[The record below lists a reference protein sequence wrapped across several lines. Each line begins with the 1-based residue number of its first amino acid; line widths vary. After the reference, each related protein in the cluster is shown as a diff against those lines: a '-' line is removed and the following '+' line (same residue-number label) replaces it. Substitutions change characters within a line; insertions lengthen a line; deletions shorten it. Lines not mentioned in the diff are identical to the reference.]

1 MNRIVRCAA
10 ACLFLAA
17 ALPAAADPAAAPAAG
32 QAAKPMRVVVQ
43 ISESDPKT
51 WNLALNNARN
61 AQKDAGAANIEIEI
75 VAFGPGLDM
84 LRDDSLVANRV
95 LEAQSGGVRFVACR
109 NTMQAQHL
117 TEADMIGGIG
127 YAQAGVIEIIRKQM
141 EGFAY
146 LRP

>member
-1 MNRIVRCAA
+1 MNRIIRVIAVG
-10 ACLFLAA
+10 LLLATT
-17 ALPAAADPAAAPAAG
+17 LPAGADPGAMPTA

-43 ISESDPKT
+43 VSESDPKV

-61 AQKDAGAANIEIEI
+61 AQKDVGAANIEIEV
-75 VAFGPGLDM
+75 VAFGPGLGM

-95 LEAQSGGVRFVACR
+95 DEALAAGVRFVACR
-109 NTMQAQHL
+109 NTMQAQHV
-117 TEADMIGGIG
+117 TEAEMIPGIG
-127 YAQAGVIEIIRKQM
+127 YAQAGVVEIIKKQM

>member
-1 MNRIVRCAA
+1 MFDRIVRIVA
-10 ACLFLAA
+10 ACLLLAA
-17 ALPAAADPAAAPAAG
+17 VPPALADAEAG
-32 QAAKPMRVVVQ
+32 PAAKPMRVVIQ
-43 ISESDPKT
+43 ISDGDPKT

-61 AQKDAGAANIEIEI
+61 AQKDVGAGNIDVEI

-95 LEAQSGGVRFVACR
+95 LDAITAGVRFVACR

-127 YAQAGVIEIIRKQM
+127 YAQAGVVEIIRRQM
-141 EGFAY
+141 EGAAY

>member
-1 MNRIVRCAA
+1 MNRIVRIVAVS
-10 ACLFLAA
+10 LLLAA
-17 ALPAAADPAAAPAAG
+17 ALPVAAEPAAAPAAA

-43 ISESDPKT
+43 ISESEPKV
-51 WNLALNNARN
+51 WNLALNNANN
-61 AQKDAGAANIEIEI
+61 AQKDVGAANIEIEV
-75 VAFGPGLDM
+75 VAFGPGLGM

-95 LEAQSGGVRFVACR
+95 QEALAAGVHFVACR

-127 YAQAGVIEIIRKQM
+127 YAQAGVIEIIKKQM

>member
-1 MNRIVRCAA
+1 MSRIVRFVAVS
-10 ACLFLAA
+10 LLLAA
-17 ALPAAADPAAAPAAG
+17 VLPVAAEPAAAPASG
-32 QAAKPMRVVVQ
+32 QTAAPMRVVIQ
-43 ISESDPKT
+43 ISESEPKV
-51 WNLALNNARN
+51 WNLALNNANN
-61 AQKDAGAANIEIEI
+61 AQKDVGAANIEIEV
-75 VAFGPGLDM
+75 VAFGPGLGM

-95 LEAQSGGVRFVACR
+95 QEALAAGVHFIACR

-127 YAQAGVIEIIRKQM
+127 YAQAGVIEIIKKQM